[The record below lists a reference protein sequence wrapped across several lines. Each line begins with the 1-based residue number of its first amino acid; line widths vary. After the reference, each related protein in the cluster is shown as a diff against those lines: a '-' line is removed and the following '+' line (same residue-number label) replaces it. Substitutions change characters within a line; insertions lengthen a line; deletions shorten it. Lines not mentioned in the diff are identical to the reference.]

1 LDFGFVTVRL
11 PDGHVHGVRLRGS
24 SDEAI
29 AEVVQEARDN
39 GAVKSTGEADD
50 LRKRL
55 KEYGYYIDGDVRIE
69 VIQPKG

>member
-1 LDFGFVTVRL
+1 MWSIVTVRL

-39 GAVKSTGEADD
+39 GAVKSTGEADAVG
-50 LRKRL
+50 LERQTELFREL
-55 KEYGYYIDGDVRIE
+55 K
-69 VIQPKG
+69 